1 MCHALACFGVSNGRR
16 VTFREQKEHD
26 QIGAMYVDNLGVK
39 KIMLNKAILNLN
51 PV

>member
-16 VTFREQKEHD
+16 VTFRGQKEHD
-26 QIGAMYVDNLGVK
+26 QIGAMHVNNHGVE
-39 KIMLNKAILNLN
+39 KIMLDKAILNLN